1 MEKQNVTLSIP
12 KHLLQQAKI
21 LAIRRNHS
29 LSSLLTDLLI
39 EMVEREERYE
49 EAKRRGLARLDAARA
64 LQGDYTWS
72 RESLH
77 ER

>member
-12 KHLLQQAKI
+12 KHLLQRAKI
-21 LAIRRNHS
+21 LAIQRNHS
-29 LSSLLTDLLI
+29 LSGMMT
-39 EMVEREERYE
+39 EMLRELVEGEERYTAAMQRSFRRMN
-49 EAKRRGLARLDAARA
+49 EARELNGR
-64 LQGDYTWS
+64 YSWS

>member
-12 KHLLQQAKI
+12 KELLQQAKI

-29 LSSLLTDLLI
+29 LSSLLTSLLI
-39 EMVEREERYE
+39 EMVENEERYE
-49 EAKRRGLARLDAARA
+49 EAKRRSLARLATVPA
-64 LQGDYTWS
+64 LQGEYTWS

>member
-12 KHLLQQAKI
+12 KDLLQQAKI
-21 LAIRRNHS
+21 MAIRRNHS
-29 LSSLLTDLLI
+29 LSSFLTLLLT
-39 EMVEREERYE
+39 EMVENEERYE
-49 EAKRRGLARLDAARA
+49 EAKRRSLTRLATSTV

>member
-1 MEKQNVTLSIP
+1 MDKQNVTLSIP
-12 KHLLQQAKI
+12 KELLLQAKI
-21 LAIRRNHS
+21 VAIRRNHS
-29 LSSLLTDLLI
+29 LSSLLTSLLA
-39 EMVEREERYE
+39 EMVENEEHYE
-49 EAKRRGLARLDAARA
+49 VAKRRSLARLATARS

>member
-12 KHLLQQAKI
+12 KHLLQRAKI
-21 LAIRRNHS
+21 LAVQRNHS
-29 LSSLLTDLLI
+29 LSGLLTDLLT
-39 EMVEREERYE
+39 EMVESEERYE
-49 EAKRRGLARLDAARA
+49 EAKRRSLSRLDEARA
-64 LQGDYTWS
+64 LRGDYAWL

>member
-12 KHLLQQAKI
+12 KHLLQKAKI
-21 LAIRRNHS
+21 LAVKHNNS
-29 LSSLLTDLLI
+29 LSGLLRDLLI
-39 EMVEREERYE
+39 NMVESEDRYA
-49 EAKRRGLARLDAARA
+49 EAKRRSLTRLEEAPA
-64 LQGDYTWS
+64 LHGDSAWS

>member
-12 KHLLQQAKI
+12 KHLLQRAKI
-21 LAIRRNHS
+21 LAVQRNHS
-29 LSSLLTDLLI
+29 LSGLLTDLLT
-39 EMVEREERYE
+39 EMVEAEDRYE
-49 EAKRRGLARLDAARA
+49 EAMRRSLARLDEARV
-64 LQGDYTWS
+64 LNGDYTWS

>member
-12 KHLLQQAKI
+12 KDLLQQAKI
-21 LAIRRNHS
+21 MAIRRNHS
-29 LSSLLTDLLI
+29 LSSLLTSLLI
-39 EMVEREERYE
+39 EMVENEERYD
-49 EAKRRGLARLDAARA
+49 EAKQRSLARLTGARA
-64 LQGDYTWS
+64 LQGDYTWP

>member
-12 KHLLQQAKI
+12 KHLLQKAKI
-21 LAIRRNHS
+21 LAVRHNNS
-29 LSSLLTDLLI
+29 LSGLLTELLI
-39 EMVEREERYE
+39 SMVESEDRYA
-49 EAKRRGLARLDAARA
+49 EAKERSLARLDVAPA
-64 LQGDYTWS
+64 LHGDYAWS

>member
-12 KHLLQQAKI
+12 KHLWQQAKI
-21 LAIRRNHS
+21 LAKKRHQS
-29 LSSLLTDLLI
+29 LSSLLSTMI
-39 EMVEREERYE
+39 VELVENEERYE
-49 EAKRRGLARLDAARA
+49 EGKQRSLDRLATAGD
-64 LQGDYTWS
+64 LQGDHNWS